1 MIGYK
6 EIDDGVIIMKI
17 LVDKM
22 PTYRVECP
30 YIDTKIVDGITVYEC
45 SLSKAE
51 CPTTNMCPFFIEN
64 KKEENENRQKDLT
77 EFTCYNSCKYK
88 EQRPGFGGTE
98 NLIRKSKIADI
109 LYNRN
114 YTNSEC
120 IKRICELIG
129 LRYPWIKR
137 KDSDKKARNDII
149 DEVSKAIEDK
159 FMSVAPD
166 ELYYTYEPYQIVRD
180 VKEITDKLKDK

>member
-1 MIGYK
+1 
-6 EIDDGVIIMKI
+6 MKI

-22 PTYRVECP
+22 PETPAECP
-30 YIDTKIVDGITVYEC
+30 YSDTRSTFNRVKIYDCILEKCECIDINKCQIFT
-45 SLSKAE
+45 
-51 CPTTNMCPFFIEN
+51 EN
-64 KKEENENRQKDLT
+64 KTKENIHESPED
-77 EFTCYNSCKYK
+77 FICYNSCKYR
-88 EQRPGFGGTE
+88 EQCPDFGGTE

-166 ELYYTYEPYQIVRD
+166 ELYYTYEPYQIVR
-180 VKEITDKLKDK
+180 VIKEITDKLKDK